1 MIRIVIVDDD
11 PIVCQSL
18 SLIAESQS
26 KKEGL
31 PIRVVAQ
38 GRDGKEAISLYEDH
52 RPDLLLMD
60 IRMKDMDGLE
70 ACRLIREKDPEAK
83 ILFLTTFLDDDY
95 IIQALRLGARG
106 YLVKSDVRG
115 LLPAIYAIQEGS
127 RVFGDAIAEKIPDLI
142 NPVPNRLEQRPFFHD
157 LTEKE
162 WELVEMVAQGKN
174 NKEMA
179 QALFLSEGTIRNY
192 LSIILEKLDLR
203 DRTQLAVAYYKEQ

>member
-31 PIRVVAQ
+31 PIRVVAR
-38 GRDGKEAISLYEDH
+38 GNDGKEAVSLYEAQ

-83 ILFLTTFLDDDY
+83 VLFLTTFLDDDY

-142 NPVPNRLEQRPFFHD
+142 NRVPNRLEQRPFFHD

>member
-38 GRDGKEAISLYEDH
+38 GNDGKEAVSLYEAH

-83 ILFLTTFLDDDY
+83 VLFLTTFLDDDY

-142 NPVPNRLEQRPFFHD
+142 NHVPNRLEQRPFFHD